1 MQNRALAVADVVVVG
16 GGISGWSTAYELR
29 KRGFNVV
36 VLEQRFHAYGASGRN
51 PGALWMQLR
60 RTGYELDLAR
70 RGARKYEDFV
80 AEYGKVFGH
89 RKEGGLFYFETE
101 EQRAVMLD
109 YVDDRRAA
117 GLDVELLDR
126 NEALKVAETLPATAL
141 GAVYCADDSQVD
153 SSGFVKALAAQCV
166 AMGVAKFENTTALST
181 LRRGDEVYGVR
192 TVRGDVHAAGVV
204 WATGAW
210 SVNLATEGLLLPVA
224 TARTGHMSTQPTTLQ
239 GHAVLHGPRGV
250 AMCGAL
256 SDLPSFRSD
265 LFAGPGLPAGELA
278 DFDDVVARTNEG
290 GLFIGSSVDG
300 RGSMNPHISIAAT
313 FAMTSAALDRYPDGA
328 ELGVTGLWAGLTVET
343 SDGLPLVDRVD
354 GVYVNTG
361 HAWGIASGPV
371 CGELTAQ
378 LIAGEPTALGAAL
391 HLDRP
396 GLVPPA

>member
-29 KRGFNVV
+29 KRGFHVV

-60 RTGYELDLAR
+60 RSGYELELAR
-70 RGARKYEDFV
+70 RGAQKYDDFV
-80 AEYGKVFGH
+80 AEFGKVFGH

-101 EQRAVMLD
+101 EQRHVMVD

-126 NEALKVAETLPATAL
+126 DEALKVAETLPSTAL
-141 GAVYCADDSQVD
+141 GAVFCRDDSQVD
-153 SSGFVKALAAQCV
+153 SSGFVKALADQCV

-192 TVRGDVHAAGVV
+192 TVRGDVQAAGVV

-210 SVNLATEGLLLPVA
+210 STNLASEGLLLPIL
-224 TARTGHMSTQPTTLQ
+224 TARTGHMSTQPTTLR
-239 GHAVLHGPRGV
+239 GNAVLHGPRGV

-256 SDLPSFRSD
+256 SKLSSFKPE
-265 LFAGPGLPAGELA
+265 LFAAPSLPAGELA
-278 DFDDVVARTNEG
+278 DYDDVVARTNEG
-290 GLFIGSSVDG
+290 GLYIGSSIDG
-300 RGSMNPHISIAAT
+300 RGSMNPHISLAAT
-313 FAMTSAALDRYPDGA
+313 AAMTSAALDRYSASA

-343 SDGLPLVDRVD
+343 SDGLPIVDRVD
-354 GVYVNTG
+354 GIYVNTG
-361 HAWGIASGPV
+361 HAWGIASGPI

-378 LIAGEPTALGAAL
+378 LIAGEPTALGDGL

-396 GLVPPA
+396 GLVPAA